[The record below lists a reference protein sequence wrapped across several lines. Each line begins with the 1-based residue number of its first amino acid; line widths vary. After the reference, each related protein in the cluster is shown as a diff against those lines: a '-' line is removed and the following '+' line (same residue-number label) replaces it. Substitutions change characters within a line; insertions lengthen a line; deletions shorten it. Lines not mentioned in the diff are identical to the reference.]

1 MSEVVDKI
9 INDLREDLVKETEAH
24 QKSVDDLLLNVHQRE
39 AYIDR
44 LRSEF
49 KTCVNELCLQCGQY
63 KTEHLGS
70 CKDCRWLKPRK
81 TGGYID

>member
-1 MSEVVDKI
+1 MSEVIDKI
-9 INDLREDLVKETEAH
+9 ISDLREDLVKETEAH
-24 QKSVDDLLLNVHQRE
+24 QKSVDDLLLHVHQRE

>member
-1 MSEVVDKI
+1 MSEVIDRI
-9 INDLREDLVKETEAH
+9 IKDLQEDLIKETEAH
-24 QKSVDDLLLNVHQRE
+24 QKSVDDLLLHVHERE

-63 KTEHLGS
+63 KAEHLGS
-70 CKDCRWLKPRK
+70 CDGCRWQKPRK